1 MKTFQKAPIAL
12 AVAALMAAPVAFAD
26 RNGGNDFDT
35 DSRIDSEFDNSI
47 DVELNHDSD
56 TYKDLKVDVRV
67 RASDPNYAG
76 ATVDSKQLINGNGV
90 HNTVS
95 TNDASLDGN
104 ALRNAAGN
112 IGVNV
117 AAGDNNQQAN
127 DAALAASD
135 AARVFGQAASFSA
148 QSSSGNWTKNSG
160 SPNNASMGGNAL
172 RGASGNIGV
181 NVAAGVGNGQQNSLA
196 AAVNTSSGSA
206 DATTGGVQT
215 TYGNRTTNK
224 GHTETFTNTTDV
236 TVSGVMVGGYAG
248 VGRGRESGTYDGTY
262 TGQSDQIGDLYPD
275 TWNGTDNGD
284 GGVHASGNAT
294 GHIDIDSA
302 AQGAQDLN
310 NDGGAFA
317 FNEDGTTEGEY
328 RGRLG
333 FREAGLMAMGGTLS
347 GSVTATNTVYVAN
360 ENNADLSGNALR
372 GAVGNIG
379 VNVAAGTNNLQRNSL
394 SIASSAAGG
403 TGGGGGTE

>member
-1 MKTFQKAPIAL
+1 MKTFQKAPLAL
-12 AVAALMAAPVAFAD
+12 AVAALMAAPAAFAW
-26 RNGGNDFDT
+26 NSGNDFDT
-35 DSRIDSEFDNSI
+35 DSEIDSKFDNNI

-56 TYKDLKVDVRV
+56 TYKDFKVDVRV
-67 RASDPNYAG
+67 RTSDPNYAG

-90 HNTVS
+90 DNTVS
-95 TNDASLDGN
+95 TNNADLDGN

-135 AARVFGQAASFSA
+135 AARVFGQAAAFSA
-148 QSSSGNWTKNSG
+148 QSSSNNVTINSG
-160 SPNNASMGGNAL
+160 SPNNARMGGNAL
-172 RGASGNIGV
+172 LGASGNIGV

-215 TYGNRTTNK
+215 TYGNHTANS

-248 VGRGRESGTYDGTY
+248 VGRGRESGTYNGTY
-262 TGQSDQIGDLYPD
+262 TGQSDQIGDVYLD
-275 TWNGTDNGD
+275 TWSGATHTGGT
-284 GGVHASGNAT
+284 ST
-294 GHIDIDSA
+294 GHIDVDSD
-302 AQGAQDLN
+302 AQFAQDLN
-310 NDGGAFA
+310 GDGGAFA
-317 FNEDGTTEGEY
+317 FNEDGTTEGQY

-360 ENNADLSGNALR
+360 ENNAELGGNALR

-394 SIASSAAGG
+394 SIADRKSVV
-403 TGGGGGTE
+403 

>member
-1 MKTFQKAPIAL
+1 MKTFQKAPLAL
-12 AVAALMAAPVAFAD
+12 AVAALMAAPAAFAW
-26 RNGGNDFDT
+26 NSGNDFDT
-35 DSRIDSEFDNSI
+35 DSEIDSKFDNNI

-56 TYKDLKVDVRV
+56 TYKDFKVDVRV
-67 RASDPNYAG
+67 RTSDPNYAG

-90 HNTVS
+90 DNTVS
-95 TNDASLDGN
+95 TNNADLDGN

-135 AARVFGQAASFSA
+135 AARVFGQAAAFSA
-148 QSSSGNWTKNSG
+148 QSSSNNVTINSG
-160 SPNNASMGGNAL
+160 SPNNARMGGNAL
-172 RGASGNIGV
+172 LGASGNIGV

-215 TYGNRTTNK
+215 TYGNHTANS

-248 VGRGRESGTYDGTY
+248 VGRGRESGTYNGTY
-262 TGQSDQIGDLYPD
+262 TGQSDQIGDVYLD
-275 TWNGTDNGD
+275 TWSGATHTGGT
-284 GGVHASGNAT
+284 ST
-294 GHIDIDSA
+294 GHIDVDSD
-302 AQGAQDLN
+302 AQFAQDLN
-310 NDGGAFA
+310 GDGGAFA
-317 FNEDGTTEGEY
+317 FNEDGTTEGQY

-360 ENNADLSGNALR
+360 ENNAELGGNALR

-403 TGGGGGTE
+403 GAGGGSE

>member
-1 MKTFQKAPIAL
+1 MKTFQKAPLAL
-12 AVAALMAAPVAFAD
+12 AVAALMAAPAAFAD
-26 RNGGNDFDT
+26 GNRGNDFDT
-35 DSRIDSEFDNSI
+35 DSEIDSRFDNNI

-56 TYKDLKVDVRV
+56 TYKDFKVDVRV
-67 RASDPNYAG
+67 RTSDPNYAG
-76 ATVDSKQLINGNGV
+76 ATVDSKQLIDGNGV
-90 HNTVS
+90 DNTVS
-95 TNDASLDGN
+95 TNNADLDGN

-135 AARVFGQAASFSA
+135 AARVFGQAAAFSA
-148 QSSSGNWTKNSG
+148 QSSSNNVTINSG
-160 SPNNASMGGNAL
+160 SPNNARMGGNAL
-172 RGASGNIGV
+172 RGASGNVGV

-215 TYGNRTTNK
+215 TYGNYTANS

-262 TGQSDQIGDLYPD
+262 TGQSDQIGNLYPD
-275 TWNGTDNGD
+275 TWDGSDNGA
-284 GGVHASGNAT
+284 GGVHTSGNAT

-302 AQGAQDLN
+302 AQGARDLN

-317 FNEDGTTEGEY
+317 FNEDGTTEGQY

-360 ENNADLSGNALR
+360 ENNAELGGNALR

-403 TGGGGGTE
+403 GAGGGSE